1 MVRNP
6 HDPSVRELWVR
17 QIRFQMGQDN
27 DRTWENLLDEVSLS
41 EELEGGDEGV
51 GAGDD
56 CGGGPG
62 VVQDIGG
69 GGPWGSKRR
78 TMENVVVM
86 VVVVHTW
93 NWNRRLGS
101 ERSRGE
107 RKVGGGGGAHV
118 AAEEIEMWTERE
130 RGSAKN
136 QEVHDSH
143 REREWLWHCVCVCVC
158 EAFHR
163 IACVK
168 LSRSLI
174 RAW

>member
-1 MVRNP
+1 M
-6 HDPSVRELWVR
+6 
-17 QIRFQMGQDN
+17 
-27 DRTWENLLDEVSLS
+27 S

-56 CGGGPG
+56 CGGGP
-62 VVQDIGG
+62 G

-118 AAEEIEMWTERE
+118 AAEEIEM
-130 RGSAKN
+130 
-136 QEVHDSH
+136 
-143 REREWLWHCVCVCVC
+143 
-158 EAFHR
+158 
-163 IACVK
+163 
-168 LSRSLI
+168 
-174 RAW
+174 